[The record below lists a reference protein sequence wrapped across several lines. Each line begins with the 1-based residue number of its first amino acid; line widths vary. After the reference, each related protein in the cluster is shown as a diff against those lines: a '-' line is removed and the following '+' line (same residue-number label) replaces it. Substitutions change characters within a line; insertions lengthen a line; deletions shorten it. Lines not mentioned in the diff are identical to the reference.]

1 MKLLTSADAKQVI
14 DRLKRLTGQE
24 TTAPHNRPTK
34 EQVAKIYA
42 LAAKLGW
49 ADDPKRLRAF
59 LEKRFGRVPSHL
71 PGRQARTQLH
81 RSDEGH
87 AGREDA
93 ETGKEA
99 TMEKWTDRL
108 TIDMIPEQYRQ
119 LAEITGIQPL
129 LTLAAQYGGSNLYI
143 PKVDALTRT
152 ARDRLIREK
161 FTGYNAEQLAQEFDL
176 TVRWVQ
182 EICKDAP
189 PAGQL
194 SLLDFE

>member
-1 MKLLTSADAKQVI
+1 
-14 DRLKRLTGQE
+14 
-24 TTAPHNRPTK
+24 
-34 EQVAKIYA
+34 
-42 LAAKLGW
+42 
-49 ADDPKRLRAF
+49 
-59 LEKRFGRVPSHL
+59 
-71 PGRQARTQLH
+71 
-81 RSDEGH
+81 
-87 AGREDA
+87 
-93 ETGKEA
+93 
-99 TMEKWTDRL
+99 MEKWTDRL
-108 TIDMIPEQYRQ
+108 TIDMIPEQHRQ

-161 FTGYNAEQLAQEFDL
+161 FTGHNAEQLAQEFDL

-182 EICKDAP
+182 KICKDAP

>member
-1 MKLLTSADAKQVI
+1 
-14 DRLKRLTGQE
+14 
-24 TTAPHNRPTK
+24 
-34 EQVAKIYA
+34 
-42 LAAKLGW
+42 
-49 ADDPKRLRAF
+49 
-59 LEKRFGRVPSHL
+59 
-71 PGRQARTQLH
+71 
-81 RSDEGH
+81 
-87 AGREDA
+87 
-93 ETGKEA
+93 
-99 TMEKWTDRL
+99 MEKWTDRL

-119 LAEITGIQPL
+119 LAEITGIQPLLTLGVPAFDRNMDPNWRMKGPL

>member
-1 MKLLTSADAKQVI
+1 
-14 DRLKRLTGQE
+14 
-24 TTAPHNRPTK
+24 
-34 EQVAKIYA
+34 
-42 LAAKLGW
+42 
-49 ADDPKRLRAF
+49 
-59 LEKRFGRVPSHL
+59 
-71 PGRQARTQLH
+71 
-81 RSDEGH
+81 
-87 AGREDA
+87 
-93 ETGKEA
+93 
-99 TMEKWTDRL
+99 MEKWTDRL

-129 LTLAAQYGGSNLYI
+129 LTNLYI

>member
-1 MKLLTSADAKQVI
+1 
-14 DRLKRLTGQE
+14 
-24 TTAPHNRPTK
+24 
-34 EQVAKIYA
+34 
-42 LAAKLGW
+42 
-49 ADDPKRLRAF
+49 
-59 LEKRFGRVPSHL
+59 
-71 PGRQARTQLH
+71 
-81 RSDEGH
+81 
-87 AGREDA
+87 
-93 ETGKEA
+93 
-99 TMEKWTDRL
+99 MEKWTDRL

-194 SLLDFE
+194 SLLYFE

>member
-1 MKLLTSADAKQVI
+1 
-14 DRLKRLTGQE
+14 
-24 TTAPHNRPTK
+24 
-34 EQVAKIYA
+34 
-42 LAAKLGW
+42 
-49 ADDPKRLRAF
+49 
-59 LEKRFGRVPSHL
+59 
-71 PGRQARTQLH
+71 
-81 RSDEGH
+81 
-87 AGREDA
+87 
-93 ETGKEA
+93 
-99 TMEKWTDRL
+99 MEKWTDRL

-119 LAEITGIQPL
+119 LAEITGI
-129 LTLAAQYGGSNLYI
+129 
-143 PKVDALTRT
+143 LTRT